1 MSLSRIVS
9 AGESRRMTASPD
21 NSLWVIVTPVFKPA
35 PGGGAIYADILAR
48 ALAGAGADVVV
59 FAERHP
65 GTSAEEALVTRRGSA
80 RVCRILPF
88 RAGRADRNWR
98 SSLAYAA
105 AHLVYLRLPGLI
117 RCARRRVNAPPRRAL
132 IHSRLLSHTTLL
144 HRQPDPTTLACSL
157 DAKIYPP

>member
-88 RAGRADRNWR
+88 RAGRAEIGRAACRERVGQYVWISGGAGTLKKNNTYIDR
-98 SSLAYAA
+98 
-105 AHLVYLRLPGLI
+105 
-117 RCARRRVNAPPRRAL
+117 
-132 IHSRLLSHTTLL
+132 
-144 HRQPDPTTLACSL
+144 
-157 DAKIYPP
+157 